1 MKRRRGDEIANQRH
15 NMSPEQKNAQREKR
29 QDKRQ
34 NMSPE
39 QIHAQ
44 NEQNRMRMMICH
56 GDEIADQKDAQKEQV
71 KLRMK
76 RLREEENTEETAS
89 QKTKATSSNRR
100 KRQCRQQTTV
110 NNVYNDKKNK
120 FSIVRLMK
128 KAKYVLQRTKDPDN
142 PFRFREIVCIICDC
156 FIIGTEK
163 IQKLKPDQIS
173 KRSHQLSVTTYE
185 SYYGQELKPE
195 LSKQYQVNCDGLQD
209 LLLSP

>member
-1 MKRRRGDEIANQRH
+1 
-15 NMSPEQKNAQREKR
+15 
-29 QDKRQ
+29 
-34 NMSPE
+34 
-39 QIHAQ
+39 
-44 NEQNRMRMMICH
+44 
-56 GDEIADQKDAQKEQV
+56 
-71 KLRMK
+71 
-76 RLREEENTEETAS
+76 
-89 QKTKATSSNRR
+89 
-100 KRQCRQQTTV
+100 
-110 NNVYNDKKNK
+110 
-120 FSIVRLMK
+120 MK